1 MNNLLRRY
9 TVILGTVCF
18 LIVSEL
24 SADVAGLVTTVSK
37 RKEKNVEMRV
47 QKDVFQF
54 YTARMTLEQ
63 TCRADDPAK
72 QRKGSIGLEFGRIRN
87 GGWSIWNFFGLRDG
101 RKSLLHQSKPEVSM
115 QNIEGT
121 LVSDMRWKHPSG
133 GNIQLRMIQF
143 SNQRD
148 WLFFR
153 VICDVPESAAGRNLT
168 FSMVPGGANWNIR
181 ERERVVLVPGA
192 EYNLAKGNGEVD
204 PRAQSLVAGNNYW
217 HEDFGNFIVYEPEK
231 YQRVFVPRTGNFIV
245 PEFTI
250 RPGVKVFYFV
260 LGRFFAMPK
269 AESIS
274 RFFNEQTST
283 LTAQLRSMNWD
294 IVLDPATFYRELKE
308 SRVLAAKASAPQDVY
323 AKLSRMEAD
332 FKKAT
337 PSGQSILL
345 QELRT
350 LRQAICESGLA
361 RYK

>member
-1 MNNLLRRY
+1 MKLCLLRF
-9 TVILGTVCF
+9 TVLLGTVCF
-18 LIVSEL
+18 LIAPEL

-37 RKEKNVEMRV
+37 RKEKNVELQV

-63 TCRADDPAK
+63 SWRANVPT
-72 QRKGSIGLEFGRIRN
+72 QSRRGSIGLEFGRIRN

-133 GNIQLRMIQF
+133 GSVQLRMIQF

-168 FSMVPGGANWNIR
+168 FSMVPGGANWDIR

-192 EYNLAKGNGEVD
+192 EYNLAKGNGELD
-204 PRAQSLVAGNNYW
+204 PRAQSLVATNNYW
-217 HEDFGNFIVYEPEK
+217 HEDYGNFLVFENEK
-231 YQRVFVPRTGNFIV
+231 FQRIFVPRTGNFIV
-245 PEFTI
+245 PEFHI
-250 RPGVKVFYFV
+250 RPGVKVFHFA
-260 LGRFFAMPK
+260 LGRFFAAPK

-308 SRVLAAKASAPQDVY
+308 SRMLAAKASAGQDVY
-323 AKLSRMEAD
+323 GKLSRMEAD
-332 FKKAT
+332 FKKAS

-345 QELRT
+345 QELRS

>member
-1 MNNLLRRY
+1 MNTSLRRY
-9 TVILGTVCF
+9 TVVLGTICF

-24 SADVAGLVTTVSK
+24 SANVAGLVTTVSK
-37 RKEKNVEMRV
+37 RKVKNEDVRI

-63 TCRADDPAK
+63 TIRANAPA
-72 QRKGSIGLEFGRIRN
+72 QGRKGSIGLEFGRIRN
-87 GGWSIWNFFGLRDG
+87 GGWSIWNFFSLLDG
-101 RKSLLHQSKPEVSM
+101 RKSLLHLSKPEVSM

-121 LVSDMRWKHPSG
+121 LVADMRWKHTSG
-133 GNIQLRMIQF
+133 GSVQLRMIQYG
-143 SNQRD
+143 SQRD

-153 VICDVPESAAGRNLT
+153 VICDVPENTAARKLV
-168 FSMVPGGANWNIR
+168 FSMVPGGANWDIR
-181 ERERVVLVPGA
+181 ERERIVLTPGA
-192 EYNLAKGNGEVD
+192 EYNLSKGHAEVD

-217 HEDFGNFIVYEPEK
+217 HEDFGNFIVYEAEK

-245 PEFTI
+245 PEFHI
-250 RPGVKVFYFV
+250 RPGVNVFHFA
-260 LGRFFAMPK
+260 LGRFFAAPK

-283 LTAQLRSMNWD
+283 LATQLRSMNWD

-308 SRVLAAKASAPQDVY
+308 SRVLAAKASAAQDVY
-323 AKLSRMEAD
+323 AKLSRLEAD
-332 FKKAT
+332 FKKAS

-350 LRQAICESGLA
+350 LRQAICESGLS